1 MSRHLVTTI
10 VIAALSLALASTVD
24 PLLAAQVSEQEPPP
38 DERTRAEV
46 LRERR
51 EEKSRELSPER
62 VHPWD
67 ARLRGWEQSQFPR
80 NWLVKGWKGFRP
92 LFGGMISGS
101 GTVFGG
107 GYIYGLGAQR
117 FQAQANARFSTKGYT
132 QFDGEVLFPPPQ
144 DNRRIE
150 LKFRAQSRDLK
161 AVNFFGLGNDSSVDT
176 DASFRLQDTL
186 LGGYAWL
193 NPRGLL
199 SFGAEGAF
207 YRAEASSGSD
217 PPSVE
222 DVFPLPEVP
231 GAQDPE
237 TDYSVV
243 GGWVEFDIRDKW
255 DEPNV
260 GVVLRVTGRRW
271 EDTELNEFDFTRVIA
286 EVKGYVPLGPKS
298 RILALRFRTSHSTPD
313 AGDVVPFYLM
323 ETLGGAATIR
333 GYDEF
338 RFRDTRNLLVNV
350 EYRWEVWTYA
360 DFTFFFDA
368 GKVFK
373 DEDDFNFKNM
383 HTGYG
388 FGLRGHAPGGM
399 TLRFDVANST
409 EGIKLHI
416 SAGPSF

>member
-1 MSRHLVTTI
+1 MTRRLLLSAVLG
-10 VIAALSLALASTVD
+10 ALSLTLGWTVD
-24 PLLAAQVSEQEPPP
+24 PALAMQSAEQMAPP
-38 DERTRAEV
+38 DDRLRADV

-51 EEKSRELSPER
+51 EEKSKQLVPQG
-62 VHPWD
+62 VPPWE
-67 ARLRGWEQSQFPR
+67 ARLRGWEESQFPR
-80 NWLVKGWKGFRP
+80 NWLVKGWNGFRP

-117 FQAQANARFSTKGYT
+117 LQAQANARFSTKGYT

-144 DNRRIE
+144 DHRRVE
-150 LKFRAQSRDLK
+150 LKLLVQARDLK
-161 AVNFFGLGNDSSVDT
+161 AVNFFGIGNDSSLEGDS
-176 DASFRLQDTL
+176 SFRLQDTL

-207 YRAEASSGSD
+207 YRAEADSGKD
-217 PPSVE
+217 LPSVE

-231 GAQDPE
+231 GALVPE
-237 TDYSVV
+237 TDYSIV
-243 GGWVEFDIRDKW
+243 GGWVEFDVRDKW
-255 DEPNV
+255 DVPNV
-260 GVVLRVTGRRW
+260 GVVARITGRRW
-271 EDTELNEFDFTRVIA
+271 DDSDLNDFDFTRVIA

-298 RILALRFRTSHSTPD
+298 RVLALRLRTSHSTPD
-313 AGDVVPFYLM
+313 LGDEVPFYLM
-323 ETLGGAATIR
+323 ETLGGAKTIR

-338 RFRDTRNLLVNV
+338 RFRDRRNLLVNV

-368 GKVFK
+368 GKVFE
-373 DEDDFNFKNM
+373 DEDDFNFKQM

-388 FGLRGHAPGGM
+388 FGIRAHAPGDM
-399 TLRFDVANST
+399 TLRIDLAHSR
-409 EGIKLHI
+409 EGFKIHF

>member
-1 MSRHLVTTI
+1 MIRHFAASF
-10 VIAALSLALASTVD
+10 VIAAVSLASLATSN
-24 PLLAAQVSEQEPPP
+24 PLLAARVSSQEAPP
-38 DERTRAEV
+38 DQRTRAEV
-46 LRERR
+46 LREQR

-67 ARLRGWEQSQFPR
+67 ARLRRWEQSQFPR

-92 LFGGMISGS
+92 VFGGMIPGS

-117 FQAQANARFSTKGYT
+117 FQAQANARFSTKSYT

-150 LKFRAQSRDLK
+150 IKFRAQSRDLK
-161 AVNFFGLGNDSSVDT
+161 AVNFFGLGNDSSADT

-207 YRAEASSGSD
+207 YRAEAGSGSD

-222 DVFPLPEVP
+222 DVFPLPDVP

-255 DEPNV
+255 EQPNV
-260 GVVLRVTGRRW
+260 GVVARLTGRRW
-271 EDTELNEFDFTRVIA
+271 DDTELNDFDFTRVIA
-286 EVKGYVPLGPKS
+286 EVEGLCAAGPQEPDPGVAASNFPLDPRRRRRGALLPNGDVGRGHDDSGLRRVPLPGYEKPIGERGVS
-298 RILALRFRTSHSTPD
+298 
-313 AGDVVPFYLM
+313 M
-323 ETLGGAATIR
+323 GGL
-333 GYDEF
+333 D
-338 RFRDTRNLLVNV
+338 
-350 EYRWEVWTYA
+350 
-360 DFTFFFDA
+360 
-368 GKVFK
+368 
-373 DEDDFNFKNM
+373 
-383 HTGYG
+383 
-388 FGLRGHAPGGM
+388 LRGFHVFLRRGKGVPGRG
-399 TLRFDVANST
+399 
-409 EGIKLHI
+409 
-416 SAGPSF
+416 